1 MQPQAAARTDLRVSE
16 LGERGYERLLP
27 YFVVWIKCLIIPL
40 LMPNDDSDFEF
51 PQELDRLAKVY
62 AHMTDGELHKVAA
75 DFPCLSD
82 PAQKAI
88 TAELTRRRIDIPG
101 NKIANAPDEIAPPQA
116 VKSIPEIETPSPS
129 DMSEVE
135 FQKLVTLRKFRDLPE
150 ALLAK
155 GSLESSGIECYLG
168 DDNMVRLDWFISNLI
183 GGVKLRVRAQD
194 IEAANVVLNQ
204 PIPEE
209 FDVEGVGAY
218 HQPHCPKCYSLDV
231 AFDELNKPVAFTT
244 LMLRVPVPLH
254 NKGWKCHAC
263 GNTWE
268 DSLNA

>member
-1 MQPQAAARTDLRVSE
+1 
-16 LGERGYERLLP
+16 
-27 YFVVWIKCLIIPL
+27 
-40 LMPNDDSDFEF
+40 MPNDDSDFEF

-101 NKIANAPDEIAPPQA
+101 NKIANAPDEIASPQA

-183 GGVKLRVRAQD
+183 GGVKLRVKAQD